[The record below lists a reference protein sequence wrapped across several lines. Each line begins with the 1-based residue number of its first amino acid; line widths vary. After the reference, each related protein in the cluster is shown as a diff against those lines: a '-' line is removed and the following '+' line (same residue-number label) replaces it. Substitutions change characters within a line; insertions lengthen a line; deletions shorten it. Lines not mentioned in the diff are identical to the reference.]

1 MKLTDG
7 LFIRCAKE
15 EHERGTYRGKVAYE
29 ELIIDAACMKI
40 VQNPAQFDVILCE
53 NLYGD
58 LISDLCAGL
67 VGGLGVTPGA
77 NFGEKH
83 AVFEAVHG
91 SAPDIAGQNKANPL
105 ALLMSGVMMLRHLA
119 ATRND
124 ASCTMIADQIRDAY
138 NKALLDGAKTR
149 DLGGSLGTREFA
161 DAIIQR
167 L

>member
-1 MKLTDG
+1 
-7 LFIRCAKE
+7 
-15 EHERGTYRGKVAYE
+15 
-29 ELIIDAACMKI
+29 
-40 VQNPAQFDVILCE
+40 
-53 NLYGD
+53 
-58 LISDLCAGL
+58 
-67 VGGLGVTPGA
+67 
-77 NFGEKH
+77 
-83 AVFEAVHG
+83 
-91 SAPDIAGQNKANPL
+91 
-105 ALLMSGVMMLRHLA
+105 MSGVMMLRHLA